1 VKAFVKDNGNGGVS
15 AYEIEVNFIPGH
27 NPDLVLYDDLGLE
40 KKRIDLTQ
48 YNSQEALH
56 RLMADYGI
64 QRKAGAGEP
73 GRGHPSH
80 PLHSVLQADP
90 PAAIPDHIDPGFVHI
105 DPGFVQEASPP
116 HSEL

>member
-1 VKAFVKDNGNGGVS
+1 MS
-15 AYEIEVNFIPGH
+15 AYEIEVKFIPGH